1 MQRPSNYCT
10 FPGQSKRYYHYPTSS
25 FFSPL
30 HAFLCLI
37 RRQFYCRGR
46 DRLCWS
52 CYTLF
57 CALVLPTV
65 KRIVHTADRF
75 LHGSLSASLACA
87 CFLETYQPD
96 CGSAVHYV
104 YISSHSMQKTAEE
117 HAVNLHRIVYFRALF
132 WTWTSWTLKHLD
144 EDVNSN
150 NSRLTLRQ
158 LKPHHRKTYGGL
170 GLDACCI
177 DVEIELESI
186 DGRGSDKPVSD
197 PGGGSAAA

>member
-1 MQRPSNYCT
+1 MHR
-10 FPGQSKRYYHYPTSS
+10 KDPTSERAFVHLCRGHRTTARS
-25 FFSPL
+25 LDSQSVSTATPHLPFFSLL
-30 HAFLCLI
+30 HALLCLI

-46 DRLCWS
+46 DRLYRS
-52 CYTLF
+52 GYTLF

-132 WTWTSWTLKHLD
+132 WTWTLKH
-144 EDVNSN
+144 
-150 NSRLTLRQ
+150 
-158 LKPHHRKTYGGL
+158 
-170 GLDACCI
+170 
-177 DVEIELESI
+177 
-186 DGRGSDKPVSD
+186 
-197 PGGGSAAA
+197 